1 MGRAAAATTESDAA
15 KAAAENNTV
24 AAAADAAVPPLAG
37 AGAGAASEREAEG
50 GELRLLRRSATVPA
64 LGSGSGGAGGG
75 SSVGSSG
82 GSGTGRWLPLLPSL
96 SRSAGPSPPAT
107 APATPAA
114 SPERPARRTPSAA
127 FVPLWALGPAKIR
140 ASPPSPPPAA
150 AAASVAAPAAAP
162 GASCAATADSTAAE
176 PALRRSHPVSA
187 DTAAATPPDDPAS
200 PTVLAAPAAGPVART
215 HLVWHLQRAGW
226 QDVVVVDD
234 AGVQLL
240 QIVSSAS
247 SAMPLDL
254 TVHRFSRK
262 GKILF
267 SIRRAAAASST
278 ITLVGTDLA
287 AEVAIARDA
296 AVPGRYA
303 FSVPGIGDYAW
314 TLDRAGEMSLTDLAS
329 GKVIA
334 VFRRVQFSLT
344 RIGTFEI
351 LPDVGHLIELAIAS
365 AYALICSAKRE

>member
-64 LGSGSGGAGGG
+64 LGSGSGGAGG
-75 SSVGSSG
+75 
-82 GSGTGRWLPLLPSL
+82 
-96 SRSAGPSPPAT
+96 
-107 APATPAA
+107 
-114 SPERPARRTPSAA
+114 
-127 FVPLWALGPAKIR
+127 
-140 ASPPSPPPAA
+140 
-150 AAASVAAPAAAP
+150 
-162 GASCAATADSTAAE
+162 AAE